1 MTRLLALT
9 VTVMPVVL
17 VVYGAGLETPQR
29 TDLILPAEPERPF
42 TPAGRP
48 LEGLVITL
56 DPGHGGA
63 AWAEGYAGGVRGPGT
78 GLVEGDLN
86 MLIAAHLQHHLKR
99 AGATVHMTRWD
110 DRKVTLGD
118 TDRQTELAAR
128 VGLAS
133 RTRSHLL
140 LSIHLAAD
148 ASFTRTGVLVLS
160 RPPESAHVDPALLHS
175 LAECL
180 RDEVQKLVPCD
191 EPLPPWIGDHPL
203 LTPSD
208 VPALV
213 VEIGFLSSPGFEAW
227 IAERGRFR
235 AAAIGL
241 FNGIV
246 RLWQSHRTE
255 LDTLRCRLFPD
266 LTTSKPAAAWGP
278 RPPDAAVENFAR
290 VRKHVRRIWFL
301 DRPPATP
308 TEAEWLIE
316 QYVRRVITDHTFCY
330 VRTRVEKVADSWV
343 VCGAANHPHLK
354 KAVGSVLEAAGCQ
367 PVRNEIELLPSE
379 RLGEAR
385 FGVVR
390 VPMALIWAEPP
401 ELGGAQTQLLLG
413 ERLFLL
419 DITPDE
425 AHLLVHA
432 GEGYIGWVHRDAV
445 LRMTAEQFAAWE
457 NARTAVVTR
466 DCLVDDFRVPAGAFL
481 PLVSEGPEG
490 VQLRLPTGVRATS
503 GRDVVT
509 LPRAHV
515 RLPPAVPAGLEA
527 AQTAVEYLTTP
538 YVFAGRSRLG
548 LDCSGL
554 TGVSYAAVGLV
565 LPRDARQQVLVGRLV
580 GTAWHRTA
588 LQPGDLLFF
597 CDESGFVFH
606 TGLSL
611 GGARFIHSAPPEVQ
625 VSSLDPADPLYHA
638 EWAKAFAFARRPL
651 P

>member
-1 MTRLLALT
+1 MIRLLLATLVCVTLVALG
-9 VTVMPVVL
+9 VGEEAAWNADVS
-17 VVYGAGLETPQR
+17 
-29 TDLILPAEPERPF
+29 LPCEPERPF
-42 TPAGRP
+42 TPSGRP
-48 LEGLVITL
+48 LEALVITI

-63 AWAEGYAGGVRGPGT
+63 AWAEGYAGGVRGPAT

-86 MLIAAHLQHHLKR
+86 MLVAAHLQHHLKR
-99 AGATVHMTRWD
+99 AGATVYLTRWD
-110 DRKVTLGD
+110 DRKVTLGN
-118 TDRQTELAAR
+118 TDRHAELAAR
-128 VGLAS
+128 VELAS

-140 LSIHLAAD
+140 LSIHFAAD
-148 ASFTRTGVLVLS
+148 ASFTRSGVLVLT
-160 RPPESAHVDPALLHS
+160 RPPESAHVDPALLHR
-175 LAECL
+175 LADCL
-180 RDEVQKLVPCD
+180 RDEVQKHVPCD

-213 VEIGFLSSPGFEAW
+213 VEIGFLSSPAFESW

-241 FNGIV
+241 FHGIV
-246 RLWQSHRTE
+246 RLWQEHRTE
-255 LDTLRCRLFPD
+255 LDALRNTLFPGVA
-266 LTTSKPAAAWGP
+266 TSAPATASGP
-278 RPPDAAVENFAR
+278 RPPDAAAENFAR
-290 VRKHVRRIWFL
+290 LRNHVRRLWFL
-301 DRPPATP
+301 DRPPATAA
-308 TEAEWLIE
+308 EAEWLVE
-316 QYVRRVITDHTFCY
+316 QYVRRVITDQTFFY
-330 VRTRVEKVADSWV
+330 VRAQVEKRSDEWV
-343 VCGAANHPHLK
+343 VRGAANHPNLK
-354 KAVGSVLEAAGCQ
+354 KAIGGVLEAAGCQ
-367 PVRNEIELLPSE
+367 PVRNEMELLPSE
-379 RLGEAR
+379 RLGQAR

-390 VPMALIWAEPP
+390 IPMALTWAEPQ
-401 ELGGAQTQLLLG
+401 EAGGAQTQLLLG

-419 DITPDE
+419 DINPDE
-425 AHLLVHA
+425 THLLVHA

-445 LRMTAEQFAAWE
+445 LRMTADQFAEWQ

-466 DCLVDDFRVPAGAFL
+466 DWLVDDFRVPTGAFL
-481 PLVSEGPEG
+481 PLVTEGPEG
-490 VQLRLPTGVRATS
+490 VQLRLPAGVRATN

-509 LPRAHV
+509 LPRDYV
-515 RLPPAVPAGLEA
+515 RLPPTVSAGLA
-527 AQTAVEYLTTP
+527 AARTAAEYLTTP

-638 EWAKAFAFARRPL
+638 EWAKTFAFARRPL